1 MEEKGFSEVQ
11 LVVFRLGSEEYGVP
25 ITQVQEI
32 IHYSPPR
39 KVPGAPAFVEG
50 IINLRGKVI
59 PVIDLM
65 KRFELG
71 ERGESE
77 DARIVVVDVG
87 GHTVGVIVDE
97 VSEVLRLSSS
107 SIDPPPPIIAGIAA
121 EYLWGVGKLQE
132 RLLILVDLE
141 KILTEREKGE
151 LEEAEHRLSV
161 KAADGQG

>member
-1 MEEKGFSEVQ
+1 MEAKGFSEVQ
-11 LVVFRLGSEEYGVP
+11 LVIFRLGSEEYGVP

-39 KVPGAPAFVEG
+39 KMPGTPPFVEG

-59 PVIDLM
+59 PVIDLK
-65 KRFELG
+65 KRFELKG
-71 ERGESE
+71 TEESSE

-97 VSEVLRLSSS
+97 VSEVLRLPSS

-151 LEEAEHRLSV
+151 LEKAESKLSV
-161 KAADGQG
+161 KAGE